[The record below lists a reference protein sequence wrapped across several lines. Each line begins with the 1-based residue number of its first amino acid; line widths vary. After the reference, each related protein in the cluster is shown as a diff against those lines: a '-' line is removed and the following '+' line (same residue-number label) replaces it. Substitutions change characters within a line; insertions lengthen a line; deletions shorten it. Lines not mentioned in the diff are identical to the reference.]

1 MTYRRI
7 PILTISLVIAI
18 ISFHWLVEDKTPL
31 YSSATAIFQGE
42 VWRLITGHFIH
53 ADLHHLFWNC
63 LGLAVLGSLLEYRS
77 KRMLLIALATGM
89 VFVNALLLSPYSQLD
104 YYCGLS
110 GALNTL
116 LLLALWLEWKSTQ
129 SWIIAAI
136 ALGVITKTLI
146 EVSQGVSLM
155 THISW
160 PPYAWSHVAGL
171 TGGVFVIW
179 IVSMFGGSEVARYL
193 TSGLAVNTSM

>member
-42 VWRLITGHFIH
+42 VWRLITGHLMH

-77 KRMLLIALATGM
+77 KRMFLIALGTGM

-116 LLLALWLEWKSTQ
+116 LLLALWLEWKSTR
-129 SWIIAAI
+129 SRIIAVI

-171 TGGVFVIW
+171 LGGLFAIW
-179 IVSMFGGSEVARYL
+179 MITILRGAEAVQYL
-193 TSGLAVNTSM
+193 KLR

>member
-1 MTYRRI
+1 M
-7 PILTISLVIAI
+7 IAI
-18 ISFHWLVEDKTPL
+18 ISFHWLVADKTPL
-31 YSSATAIFQGE
+31 YFSATAIFQGE
-42 VWRLITGHFIH
+42 FWRLISGHFIH

-77 KRMLLIALATGM
+77 KRMLLTALSTGI

-110 GALNTL
+110 GVLNTL
-116 LLLALWLEWKSTQ
+116 LLLALWLEWKSTR
-129 SWIIAAI
+129 SWIIAVI
-136 ALGVITKTLI
+136 ALGAITKTLI

-171 TGGVFVIW
+171 IGGVSVIS
-179 IVSMFGGSEVARYL
+179 ILSVFRGAEGVRYL
-193 TSGLAVNTSM
+193 ISGP